1 MSGDALPSSKSQSCT
16 RRQFD
21 EPLIGK
27 RYREIGRGVGAVN
40 LVERLEDACLMFRG
54 DARTPCLSH

>member
-1 MSGDALPSSKSQSCT
+1 LMNRLLASATG
-16 RRQFD
+16 
-21 EPLIGK
+21 
-27 RYREIGRGVGAVN
+27 EIGRGVGAVN

>member
-1 MSGDALPSSKSQSCT
+1 MTGDALPSPILNRVRDASLMNRLSASAT
-16 RRQFD
+16 
-21 EPLIGK
+21 G
-27 RYREIGRGVGAVN
+27 EIGRGVGAVN